1 MPYSLLNSRRNY
13 LKHFLGITLSVIVGH
28 SVAFEGYLFKF
39 VGGSESSFK
48 CVFYMSLWLVLFNA
62 PVLCYST
69 ASGKKLGVE
78 RGNLVNLAVVSVG
91 MGAGLTLSISGMW
104 KTMS

>member
-1 MPYSLLNSRRNY
+1 MPYSLLSSHRNY
-13 LKHFLGITLSVIVGH
+13 LKHFLGITLSIIVGH
-28 SVAFEGYLFKF
+28 SVALEGFLFKF

-69 ASGKKLGVE
+69 ASGKRKLGVQ
-78 RGNLVNLAVVSVG
+78 RDNLVNLAVVSVG
-91 MGAGLTLSISGMW
+91 MGAGLTLAISGM
-104 KTMS
+104 